1 MKKIFKTLAVVATLA
16 TSLTANAQDQ
26 EIRLFSH
33 RGGRLEHDENTMYA
47 FKKSY
52 EAGYRGYETDIRLTA
67 DGKMV
72 FFHDNSL
79 DRCTNH
85 TGPIEALTMKQV
97 EAIKTKG
104 GNPICT
110 LDEFLD
116 FFKDKHNDDLYIE
129 FEIKTNE
136 KLYSQERLEE
146 LCDKLYKEVTS
157 KKPEGAVYLFTSGDY
172 RALRYLQ
179 QKYKTTDM
187 LLITS
192 KPVNDE
198 TIALCKAMGITRLGA
213 KMEGTSR
220 ATVKKAKEAGLT
232 VSLWPGQSV
241 EDLMLGAYLGAE
253 YMCTDRP
260 IEYMKFCKEKAPWL
274 KVRY

>member
-136 KLYSQERLEE
+136 KLYTQERLEE

-157 KKPEGAVYLFTSGDY
+157 KKPEGAVYLFTSSDY

>member
-1 MKKIFKTLAVVATLA
+1 MKKNLKFFMLM
-16 TSLTANAQDQ
+16 TSLVMSFSAFAQDQ

-33 RGGRLEHDENTMYA
+33 RGGRLEHDENTMEA
-47 FKKSY
+47 FKISY

-67 DGKMV
+67 DGKLI

-79 DRCTNH
+79 DRCTNA
-85 TGPIEALTMKQV
+85 TGPIENLTMKEIEQ
-97 EAIKTKG
+97 IKTKQ
-104 GNPICT
+104 GNPLCT

-129 FEIKTNE
+129 FEIKTNA
-136 KLYSQERLEE
+136 KLYTQEKVEE
-146 LCDKLYKEVTS
+146 TCDKIYKAVTS
-157 KKPEGAVYLFTSGDY
+157 KKPEGAVYLFTSADY

-179 QKYKTTDM
+179 QKYKTDDL

-192 KPVNDE
+192 KPCNDE
-198 TIALCKAMGITRLGA
+198 TIALCKAMGISRLGA

-220 ATVKKAKEAGLT
+220 AAVKKAKEQGLV
-232 VSLWPGQSV
+232 VSLWPGLCV
-241 EDLMLGAYLGAE
+241 EDLMLGAYLGAD

-274 KVRY
+274 KIRY

>member
-1 MKKIFKTLAVVATLA
+1 MKKLIFLVLMLVSALGY
-16 TSLTANAQDQ
+16 AQDQ

-79 DRCTNH
+79 DRCTNS

-157 KKPEGAVYLFTSGDY
+157 KKPEGAVYLFTSADY

-220 ATVKKAKEAGLT
+220 AAVKKAKEAGLT
-232 VSLWPGQSV
+232 VSLWPGLCV

-274 KVRY
+274 KIRY

>member
-157 KKPEGAVYLFTSGDY
+157 KKPEGAVYLFTSSDY

-274 KVRY
+274 KIRY

>member
-1 MKKIFKTLAVVATLA
+1 MKKIFKTLVVAATLA
-16 TSLTANAQDQ
+16 TSLTANAQEQ

-72 FFHDNSL
+72 FFHDNTL

-136 KLYSQERLEE
+136 KLYTQERLEE

-157 KKPEGAVYLFTSGDY
+157 KKPEGAVYLFTSSDY

>member
-97 EAIKTKG
+97 EAIRTKG

-157 KKPEGAVYLFTSGDY
+157 KKPEGAVYLFTSADY

-274 KVRY
+274 KIRY

>member
-1 MKKIFKTLAVVATLA
+1 MKKIFKSLVVVATLA

-79 DRCTNH
+79 DRCTNS

-157 KKPEGAVYLFTSGDY
+157 KKPEGAVYLFTSSDY

-260 IEYMKFCKEKAPWL
+260 LEYMKFCKEKAPWL
-274 KVRY
+274 KIRY

>member
-157 KKPEGAVYLFTSGDY
+157 KKPEGAVYLFTSSDY

-260 IEYMKFCKEKAPWL
+260 LEYMKFCKEKAPWL
-274 KVRY
+274 KIRY

>member
-72 FFHDNSL
+72 FFHDNTL

-136 KLYSQERLEE
+136 KLYTQERLEE

-157 KKPEGAVYLFTSGDY
+157 KKPEGAVYLFTSSDY

>member
-72 FFHDNSL
+72 FFHDNTL

-220 ATVKKAKEAGLT
+220 AAVKKAKEAGLT
-232 VSLWPGQSV
+232 VSLWPGYTT
-241 EDLMLGAYLGAE
+241 DDFMLGAYLGAD
-253 YMCTDRP
+253 YMCTDIP
-260 IEYMKFCKEKAPWL
+260 IQLKKFHAEKAPWL
-274 KVRY
+274 NVKY

>member
-72 FFHDNSL
+72 FFHDNTL

-157 KKPEGAVYLFTSGDY
+157 KKPEGAVYLFTSSDY

-260 IEYMKFCKEKAPWL
+260 LEYMKFCKEKAPWL

>member
-72 FFHDNSL
+72 FFHDNTL
-79 DRCTNH
+79 DRCTNS

-97 EAIKTKG
+97 QAIKTKG

-220 ATVKKAKEAGLT
+220 AAVKKAKEAGLT

-260 IEYMKFCKEKAPWL
+260 LEYMKFCKEKAPWL
-274 KVRY
+274 KIRY

>member
-72 FFHDNSL
+72 FFHDNTL

-157 KKPEGAVYLFTSGDY
+157 KKPEGAVYLFTSSDY

>member
-1 MKKIFKTLAVVATLA
+1 MKKIFRTLVLAASLA
-16 TSLTANAQDQ
+16 TSFTAFAQDQ

-47 FKKSY
+47 FEKSY
-52 EAGYRGYETDIRLTA
+52 EAGYRGYETDIRLTS
-67 DGKMV
+67 DGKLV
-72 FFHDNSL
+72 LFHDNSL
-79 DRCTNH
+79 DRCTNA
-85 TGPIEALTMKQV
+85 TGSIEEKTMKEV
-97 EAIKTKG
+97 AAIRTKAG
-104 GNPICT
+104 RPLCT
-110 LDEFLD
+110 LQEFVD
-116 FFKDKHNDDLYIE
+116 FFKNKHNDDLYIE

-136 KLYSQERLEE
+136 KLYTQEKIEE
-146 LCDKLYKEVTS
+146 ICDKIYKMVTAN
-157 KKPEGAVYLFTSGDY
+157 KPEGAVYLFTSGDY

-232 VSLWPGQSV
+232 VSLWPGLCV

-260 IEYMKFCKEKAPWL
+260 LEYMKFCKEKAPWL

>member
-1 MKKIFKTLAVVATLA
+1 MKKIFKSLVVVATLA
-16 TSLTANAQDQ
+16 TSLTANAQNQ

-72 FFHDNSL
+72 FFHDNTL

-157 KKPEGAVYLFTSGDY
+157 KKPEGAVYLFTSSDY

-260 IEYMKFCKEKAPWL
+260 LEYMKFCKEKAPWL
-274 KVRY
+274 KIRY

>member
-157 KKPEGAVYLFTSGDY
+157 KKPEGAVYLFTSSDY

>member
-79 DRCTNH
+79 DRCTNS

-157 KKPEGAVYLFTSGDY
+157 KKPEGAVYLFTSADY

-274 KVRY
+274 KIRY

>member
-1 MKKIFKTLAVVATLA
+1 MKKIFKSLVVVATLA

-72 FFHDNSL
+72 FFHDNTL

-157 KKPEGAVYLFTSGDY
+157 KKPEGAVYLFTSSDY

-260 IEYMKFCKEKAPWL
+260 LEYMKFCKEKAPWL
-274 KVRY
+274 KIRY

>member
-157 KKPEGAVYLFTSGDY
+157 KKPEGAVYLFTSSDY

-220 ATVKKAKEAGLT
+220 ATVKKATEAGLT

>member
-72 FFHDNSL
+72 FFHDNTL

-97 EAIKTKG
+97 QAIKTKG

-136 KLYSQERLEE
+136 KLYTQERLEE

-157 KKPEGAVYLFTSGDY
+157 KKPEGAVYLFTSSDY

>member
-1 MKKIFKTLAVVATLA
+1 MKKIFKTLVVAATLA
-16 TSLTANAQDQ
+16 SSLTANAQDQ

-79 DRCTNH
+79 DRCTNA

-97 EAIKTKG
+97 EAIRTKQ

-136 KLYSQERLEE
+136 KLYTQERLEE

-220 ATVKKAKEAGLT
+220 AAVKKSMEAWLT
-232 VSLWPGQSV
+232 VSLWPVLCGD
-241 EDLMLGAYLGAE
+241 DLMLGAYLGAE

>member
-72 FFHDNSL
+72 FFHDNTL

-136 KLYSQERLEE
+136 KLYTQERLEE

-157 KKPEGAVYLFTSGDY
+157 KKPEGAVYLFTSSDY

-260 IEYMKFCKEKAPWL
+260 IEYMKFCKEMAPWL

>member
-157 KKPEGAVYLFTSGDY
+157 KKPEGAVYLFTSSDY

-260 IEYMKFCKEKAPWL
+260 LEYMKFCKEKAPWL

>member
-1 MKKIFKTLAVVATLA
+1 MKKIFKSLVVAAALA

-79 DRCTNH
+79 DRCTNS

-157 KKPEGAVYLFTSGDY
+157 KKPEGAVYLFTSSDY

-274 KVRY
+274 KIRY